1 MNRLKE
7 LREQKNITQIQLAEL
22 LNVTQSAVTKWENGE
37 SMPRAE
43 KLIQLAKLFDC
54 TVDELLEKGEWGA
67 ILFKKKKEATAKSP
81 LDVAIIITGINVVCF
96 VGNFLIAYL
105 D

>member
-1 MNRLKE
+1 MSIKRI
-7 LREQKNITQIQLAEL
+7 RESKNM
-22 LNVTQSAVTKWENGE
+22 TQSDVAAVLKISRTTVAMWEAGE

-54 TVDELLEKGEWGA
+54 TVDELLEEREWGA
-67 ILFKKKKEATAKSP
+67 ILFKKIKEATAKST

-96 VGNFLIAYL
+96 LGNLLIAYL
-105 D
+105 N